1 MKFDALSREVKV
13 IREPIKS
20 VRSYEEEPVLKIG
33 GSRRAAAKVAG
44 WKESDATRYL
54 CAEAHRSAKF
64 REWVL
69 KKFAREKHLA
79 LAPSYG
85 LDTATVLRHCLEAR
99 RRVNV
104 RNAFLTIPFFVLLLV
119 LLVGLGNLELLPI
132 AIILGPLAAW
142 AGAWLIVAW
151 ERYEA
156 EKLVRH
162 NLLKGSY
169 NPDCVPPAKHL
180 EMQQVMKDLD
190 EAQSANV
197 VIYNGFA
204 PFVGNGGSLGGWS
217 FAVDV
222 NKGKEDLGQMVA
234 PLSFEVKELYDEIAQ
249 TAKSLGFDGLKIE
262 NLLCVNGQDIR
273 SDTRFLPDPLGRPC
287 TRVTPEVVSEFVESD
302 DLVVRHYQRIQVV
315 DWSGELAL
323 NVMLRFVNT
332 GHHLFIEVNYN
343 VLTPVYERYHGVDS
357 LNPELSFEDWMQL
370 GVTSFFLTPF
380 FLAALPFLPLVFVSR
395 KYDEWREERKL
406 RKTVRNNRSFNYG
419 AVTSLR
425 EDTASGFYRR
435 YFQKLDSELYKKV
448 LERQIFDTIIKFL
461 DARNIETTDLKER
474 QTTVLNSGV
483 IVSGS
488 GTIQAETFA
497 VGSHSTAKSEK
508 SERPSRLS
516 FVKNLGTR
524 SVGAGH

>member
-1 MKFDALSREVKV
+1 MKFDARSREIKV
-13 IREPIKS
+13 LREPIKS
-20 VRSYEEEPVLKIG
+20 VRSMAEEPVLKIG
-33 GSRRAAAKVAG
+33 GGRRAASKTTG
-44 WKESDATRYL
+44 WKESEATRYL

-69 KKFAREKHLA
+69 KKFGREKHLA

-85 LDTATVLRHCLEAR
+85 LDTATVLKHCVEAR
-99 RRVNV
+99 RRVNL
-104 RNAFLTIPFFVLLLV
+104 RNAFLTIPFLVLMLV
-119 LLVGLGNLELLPI
+119 LLVGLSNPVLLPI
-132 AIILGPLAAW
+132 VMILGPLATC

-169 NPDCVPPAKHL
+169 NPDCVPAPKQP
-180 EMQQVMKDLD
+180 EMQIAMQDLD

-197 VIYNGFA
+197 LIYNGFA
-204 PFVGNGGSLGGWS
+204 PFVGNGVSLGGWS
-217 FAVDV
+217 FALDV
-222 NKGKEDLGQMVA
+222 NKGKQDLGRVA
-234 PLSFEVKELYDEIAQ
+234 PPVPFQVKELYDEIAQ
-249 TAKSLGFDGLKIE
+249 AANSLGFEGLKLE
-262 NLLCVNGQDIR
+262 SLLCVNGQDIR
-273 SDTRFLPDPLGRPC
+273 SDSRFLPDPMGRPC
-287 TRVTPEVVSEFVESD
+287 TKVTSEVVSESMESGE
-302 DLVVRHYQRIQVV
+302 LGVRHYQHIQVV

-323 NVMLRFVNT
+323 NVMVRFVNT

-343 VLTPVYERYHGVDS
+343 VLTPVFEGYHRVDS
-357 LNPELSFEDWMQL
+357 LNPELSFEDWVQL
-370 GVTSFFLTPF
+370 AAISLFLTPF
-380 FLAALPFLPLVFVSR
+380 LVAALPFLPVVFISR
-395 KYDEWREERKL
+395 QYEKWLEEKKL
-406 RKTVRNNRSFNYG
+406 SKTVRNNRSFNYG

-448 LERQIFDTIIKFL
+448 LERQIFDAIIRFL
-461 DARNIETTDLKER
+461 DARNIETADLKER

-508 SERPSRLS
+508 SEQSSRLS